1 MVNIIVELSKY
12 LIITIIIMYTYL
24 CFRIFG
30 YQDAEKKQRML
41 KRQNT
46 LMFMLQL
53 IAFMVLYLEMDDI
66 KILGLYLAQMALF
79 LATILLY
86 THIYPRVSRL
96 VVNNMCMLLCIGL
109 IMQTRLSYSKAM
121 KQFVIA
127 ACAIALSLVIPII
140 IRKCKF
146 LSEWRR
152 IYAIIG
158 LISLGVVVV
167 IGQVSYGA
175 MLGFTIAGIN
185 IQPSELVKIVFVFY
199 VAASL
204 KVSREFKDIVVT
216 TAIAAFHVLILVVS
230 KDLGAALI
238 IFVVYLVMLYVA
250 TRQPLYILA
259 GLGAGS
265 VASRRVG
272 VLEKFGAAI
281 TVIAPNTS
289 EEIRK
294 LADSRKIRLIEQ
306 TYEEVRDTIWQEK
319 NFFMALA
326 ATGQTGTDA
335 RIKEDASNHSV
346 WFNMASDKSQSEF
359 YFPAIAQG
367 RELTAGLISGGADPG
382 LTHRVAKE
390 VRRVLA
396 EAEVEN
402 T

>member
-1 MVNIIVELSKY
+1 MSY
-12 LIITIIIMYTYL
+12 
-24 CFRIFG
+24 FPIFI
-30 YQDAEKKQRML
+30 DMTD
-41 KRQNT
+41 RQ
-46 LMFMLQL
+46 
-53 IAFMVLYLEMDDI
+53 V
-66 KILGLYLAQMALF
+66 
-79 LATILLY
+79 
-86 THIYPRVSRL
+86 L
-96 VVNNMCMLLCIGL
+96 VV
-109 IMQTRLSYSKAM
+109 
-121 KQFVIA
+121 
-127 ACAIALSLVIPII
+127 
-140 IRKCKF
+140 
-146 LSEWRR
+146 
-152 IYAIIG
+152 
-158 LISLGVVVV
+158 
-167 IGQVSYGA
+167 
-175 MLGFTIAGIN
+175 
-185 IQPSELVKIVFVFY
+185 
-199 VAASL
+199 
-204 KVSREFKDIVVT
+204 
-216 TAIAAFHVLILVVS
+216 
-230 KDLGAALI
+230 
-238 IFVVYLVMLYVA
+238 
-250 TRQPLYILA
+250 
-259 GLGAGS
+259 GAGS

-335 RIKEDASNHSV
+335 RIHSV

-396 EAEVEN
+396 EAEVED

>member
-1 MVNIIVELSKY
+1 MLRKIRLTFAMICFV
-12 LIITIIIMYTYL
+12 LI
-24 CFRIFG
+24 
-30 YQDAEKKQRML
+30 
-41 KRQNT
+41 T
-46 LMFMLQL
+46 L
-53 IAFMVLYLEMDDI
+53 
-66 KILGLYLAQMALF
+66 LF
-79 LATILLY
+79 LDFTGTLHGWFGWLAKI
-86 THIYPRVSRL
+86 
-96 VVNNMCMLLCIGL
+96 
-109 IMQTRLSYSKAM
+109 
-121 KQFVIA
+121 QFLPAVL
-127 ACAIALSLVIPII
+127 AL
-140 IRKCKF
+140 
-146 LSEWRR
+146 
-152 IYAIIG
+152 
-158 LISLGVVVV
+158 
-167 IGQVSYGA
+167 
-175 MLGFTIAGIN
+175 N
-185 IQPSELVKIVFVFY
+185 
-199 VAASL
+199 
-204 KVSREFKDIVVT
+204 
-216 TAIAAFHVLILVVS
+216 
-230 KDLGAALI
+230 
-238 IFVVYLVMLYVA
+238 
-250 TRQPLYILA
+250 
-259 GLGAGS
+259 

-319 NFFMALA
+319 SFFMALA

-335 RIKEDASNHSV
+335 RIKEDASSHSV

>member
-1 MVNIIVELSKY
+1 MLNRK
-12 LIITIIIMYTYL
+12 IMNDCEGTEQLPNENSGRREMSY
-24 CFRIFG
+24 FPIFI
-30 YQDAEKKQRML
+30 DMTD
-41 KRQNT
+41 RQ
-46 LMFMLQL
+46 
-53 IAFMVLYLEMDDI
+53 V
-66 KILGLYLAQMALF
+66 
-79 LATILLY
+79 
-86 THIYPRVSRL
+86 L
-96 VVNNMCMLLCIGL
+96 VV
-109 IMQTRLSYSKAM
+109 
-121 KQFVIA
+121 
-127 ACAIALSLVIPII
+127 
-140 IRKCKF
+140 
-146 LSEWRR
+146 
-152 IYAIIG
+152 
-158 LISLGVVVV
+158 
-167 IGQVSYGA
+167 
-175 MLGFTIAGIN
+175 
-185 IQPSELVKIVFVFY
+185 
-199 VAASL
+199 
-204 KVSREFKDIVVT
+204 
-216 TAIAAFHVLILVVS
+216 
-230 KDLGAALI
+230 
-238 IFVVYLVMLYVA
+238 
-250 TRQPLYILA
+250 
-259 GLGAGS
+259 GAGS

-306 TYEEVRDTIWQEK
+306 TYEEVRDTIWQKK

-335 RIKEDASNHSV
+335 RIKEDASSHSV